1 MCRSVVWDRPQASPR
16 LSRHPIEQGGQ
27 CTLHSS
33 YRPAAV
39 SDNAPVASTAGL
51 F

>member
-1 MCRSVVWDRPQASPR
+1 MCHSVAWDRPRVPPQ

-27 CTLHSS
+27 CTRHFS
-33 YRPAAV
+33 YRPVAV
-39 SDNAPVASTAGL
+39 GDNAPVVSTDGS